1 MTIKTIMIKWPLTI
15 VVMRLAKAS
24 VPGIRPG
31 MTPGVG
37 AELDDVVVEVVEE
50 EVEEAE
56 VVEGVVLFAG
66 VEVVVVVVVEGGTT
80 PGGRLSPMELKSPGE
95 V

>member
-1 MTIKTIMIKWPLTI
+1 M

-37 AELDDVVVEVVEE
+37 AELDDVVVEVVDKEE
-50 EVEEAE
+50 EGE
-56 VVEGVVLFAG
+56 VVEGVVLFAE